1 MVAKLIKRK
10 RRSRKTRSK
19 IRELEQYRLSV
30 HRSSRHIYAQI
41 IAPEDNAVVASA
53 SSLDPDVRKLIN
65 DKTKGKKEIA
75 KIVGESIAKKAKKA
89 KIEKVAFDRSG
100 YKYHGKIKALAESIR
115 ENGVKI

>member
-41 IAPEDNAVVASA
+41 IAPEDNSVVASA

-75 KIVGESIAKKAKKA
+75 KIVGESIARRLRKPKFKKLHL
-89 KIEKVAFDRSG
+89 IDQGF
-100 YKYHGKIKALAESIR
+100 YIMAEL
-115 ENGVKI
+115 KL